1 MGLLEEVGIGG
12 YRRHRPSE
20 LSGGQRQRVAIAR
33 ALVTRPALVLADEPT
48 ANLDSETGATII
60 DLMKEM
66 NRRDGTTFIFSTHDP
81 KVMSHASAVIRIADG
96 RLEGREVLNAAARG
110 GEVAVGARRDAV
122 RVLVRIAFRN
132 LLASRVR
139 TVIIGLIVLIGSLL
153 VVLGT
158 SFLSSIDRGMQTS
171 VQGSL
176 GGHLQVYN
184 GASRDPLEL
193 YGGLR
198 GESVLEPIEDFARV
212 KEVLAKVPNVKQVV
226 PMGIDQAMVAT
237 GNVIDIALERLRADV
252 RRLEEGGRTPEVEAA
267 YRAHLAHV
275 RRIVELLKDDLSH
288 ARAIADLSGRDAEE
302 RRAEWADLTRAAAD
316 PFWAGFDRDRYGALE
331 FLENRIAKLS
341 MDNAFTFLRYVGTD
355 VDAFFQA
362 FPLAQVAEGEMI
374 PRGQRGVLVGRQYA
388 EEWLKLKNARRLDQ
402 LKEKRARG
410 KRISRDEELQR
421 WVKENGSGTKE
432 LLLQLDPVKAEEV
445 AGLLRQGLGAPAGE
459 GLEALL
465 ARLFQTTDE
474 DFDRKYQLFYQ
485 VLAPRVRLYS
495 VNVGDTITIKAPSK
509 SGYFSSV
516 NVKVYGF
523 IQFRNIEKSGIA
535 GMMSVLDLM
544 SFRDLYGYMTK
555 DKAEEIAA
563 LKASAGAR
571 ELGREDAEAALFGAG
586 GSAALEGGTTREA
599 RIDEARLLGGRPGR
613 VDPTAR
619 VYSQAEIERGVALN
633 AAVILAD
640 PGEQGQAQRDIQQAS
655 DEAGLGLKVLDWETA
670 SGVVGQF
677 VIMLRLILAVA
688 LVIFFVVA
696 LVIINNAM
704 VMATLQRV
712 KEIGTMRAIGA
723 QRRFVLA
730 MLLVETMTVGLVFG
744 LAGAGV
750 GGLVVLAIRAGGGI
764 PATSD
769 MLNFLFA
776 GPALFPALGAG
787 GVAVSLGVVVLVS
800 VLSGFYPAL
809 LAMRVT
815 PVEAMA
821 SEE

>member
-1 MGLLEEVGIGG
+1 MG
-12 YRRHRPSE
+12 S
-20 LSGGQRQRVAIAR
+20 
-33 ALVTRPALVLADEPT
+33 
-48 ANLDSETGATII
+48 
-60 DLMKEM
+60 
-66 NRRDGTTFIFSTHDP
+66 
-81 KVMSHASAVIRIADG
+81 
-96 RLEGREVLNAAARG
+96 
-110 GEVAVGARRDAV
+110 RRDAV
-122 RVLVRIAFRN
+122 RILIRIAFRN
-132 LLASRVR
+132 LVASRVR

-252 RRLEEGGRTPEVEAA
+252 RRLEEGDRDPALEAA

-275 RRIVELLKDDLSH
+275 RRIVKLLQDDLSH
-288 ARAIADLSGRDAEE
+288 ARAIADLEGRDAAE
-302 RRAEWADLTRAAAD
+302 RKAEWADLTRAAGD
-316 PFWAGFDRDRYGALE
+316 DFWAGFDRDRYAALE

-362 FPLAQVAEGEMI
+362 FPLAQVAEGQMI
-374 PRGQRGVLVGRQYA
+374 PRGQRGVLVGKHYA

-402 LKEKRARG
+402 IKERRARG
-410 KRISRDEELQR
+410 KRIAKDEELQR

-465 ARLFQTTDE
+465 ARLFRTTDD
-474 DFDRKYQLFYQ
+474 DFERKYELFYQ

-495 VNVGDTITIKAPSK
+495 INVGDTITIKAPSK

-516 NVKVYGF
+516 SVKVYGF

-571 ELGREDAEAALFGAG
+571 ELGRDDAEAALFGAG
-586 GSAALEGGTTREA
+586 GSAAVEGGTTRET
-599 RIDEARLLGGRPGR
+599 RIDEARLLGGKRGGGT
-613 VDPTAR
+613 DLSSK
-619 VYSQAEIERGVALN
+619 VYTQAEIERGVALN
-633 AAVILAD
+633 AAVILDD
-640 PGEQGQAQRDIQQAS
+640 PGRLRRTQRDIERAS
-655 DEAGLGLKVLDWETA
+655 EEAGLGLKVLDWETA

-677 VIMLRLILAVA
+677 VVMLRLILAVA

-730 MLLVETMTVGLVFG
+730 MLLVETMTVGLLFG

-787 GVAVSLGVVVLVS
+787 GVAVSLLVVVLVS